1 MKNRDAPL
9 YRGSAGKLRM
19 LWIKGRVP
27 FFIAAVALA
36 GPAQARDERLLFDI
50 DKVLA
55 GPQGKDRFDDTVEF
69 YFAERPYPQ
78 PLQTFGVHT
87 TERRTFAPVYTDL
100 EACDRV
106 FIEALAALR
115 DAAKAAGANAVVEI
129 KSIYKN
135 REFRSETQYECR
147 AGYVVTGVSLE
158 GRLVKLPGP
167 GVDKAF

>member
-1 MKNRDAPL
+1 MIRP
-9 YRGSAGKLRM
+9 SPM
-19 LWIKGRVP
+19 LFR
-27 FFIAAVALA
+27 AAALVAACALA
-36 GPAQARDERLLFDI
+36 APAHARDERLLFDI
-50 DKVLA
+50 DKALSS
-55 GPQGKDRFDDTVEF
+55 PLGKDRFDDTVAF
-69 YFAERPYPQ
+69 YFAERAYPQ
-78 PLQTFGVHT
+78 PLQTFGIHT
-87 TERRTFAPVYTDL
+87 TERRTFAPIYTDL

-167 GVDKAF
+167 GVNRAF

>member
-1 MKNRDAPL
+1 MTPFARGIGAPAL
-9 YRGSAGKLRM
+9 
-19 LWIKGRVP
+19 
-27 FFIAAVALA
+27 IAAALSTLSA
-36 GPAQARDERLLFDI
+36 PAEARDDRLLFDI
-50 DKVLA
+50 QNVLNSA
-55 GPQGKDRFDDTVEF
+55 LGKDRFDETVEF
-69 YFAERPYPQ
+69 YWGDRIYPQ
-78 PLQTFGVHT
+78 PQESFGVHT
-87 TERRTFAPVYTDL
+87 TERRTFAPIRTDP
-100 EACDRV
+100 EACDRA

-167 GVDKAF
+167 GPSSSF